1 MHPTTETTNHTH
13 TMKAFL
19 SLACATVLGSLA
31 VPTSASAGLPF
42 FRSHPRVN
50 EVSGRLNNQQG
61 RINRGVASGRLNPQ
75 QAGRLQRGDQR
86 IQQRETRDMAMNGG
100 HLTGRETMNLNRAE
114 NRESGRINQAQ
125 SQGRRPGFFGRLF
138 GRR

>member
-1 MHPTTETTNHTH
+1 
-13 TMKAFL
+13 MKSFL
-19 SLACATVLGSLA
+19 TLACATMLGSLA
-31 VPTSASAGLPF
+31 VPNSASAGLPF

-61 RINRGVASGRLNPQ
+61 RINNGVASGRLNAQ

-114 NRESGRINQAQ
+114 NRQSGRINRAQ
-125 SQGRRPGFFGRLF
+125 GGRPGFFGRLF